1 MFQNGLCEK
10 GGSSWLFIFIV
21 HLHEFIERQPDW
33 IVNSMRSHFVDPI
46 TITVIKRRTAIILEG
61 VSDGVFKS
69 AN

>member
-1 MFQNGLCEK
+1 MVNDISTSCFKMATMRGH
-10 GGSSWLFIFIV
+10 FI
-21 HLHEFIERQPDW
+21 
-33 IVNSMRSHFVDPI
+33 DPM

>member
-10 GGSSWLFIFIV
+10 DGSSRLSIFIV
-21 HLHEFIERQPDW
+21 HLHEFIERQPGW
-33 IVNSMRSHFVDPI
+33 IVNTMRGHFVDPI